1 MALVPKDELV
11 HQCRRCRRR
20 YPHGFTPRCNAC
32 GGLVEVQY
40 DLGAARLHDSPV
52 VMERYFDLLPIR
64 EPDSLLPL
72 GEGNTPCV
80 HAAVLGA
87 VLGLER
93 VYLKVESH
101 NPTGTTK
108 DRMAAVV
115 LSLFNE
121 LGIAEF
127 VSSSTGNT
135 ANSLAYGIRRYP
147 RFTMHLFV
155 GAAFQDGLRFAYDN
169 PGIVL
174 NVLEGMAYAE
184 VSNYAQGEATRRRLP
199 FEAGFFNP
207 ARREGLKLAYFEAA
221 EQIPDEIRWYV
232 QAVSSAMGAYGTWK
246 GAKELQALGLV
257 HVLPRIVCVQ
267 QESCCPMVRA
277 FEEGSPVIKARHVV
291 PNASGIAR
299 AILLGDPSDC
309 YPYVYEMVQESGGT
323 FVRVSEGEIREAQ
336 ARLVETERIH
346 CGYAAAATA
355 AALVKLVDRGSIRA
369 DETVLLNLTD

>member
-1 MALVPKDELV
+1 MALVPKKVLV
-11 HQCRRCRRR
+11 HQCRRCGRR
-20 YPHGFTPRCNAC
+20 YPHGYTPRCIAC
-32 GGLVEVQY
+32 GDLVEVQY
-40 DLGAARLHDSPV
+40 DLGAARLYDSPV

-64 EPDSLLPL
+64 QPDSLLPL

-87 VLGLER
+87 SLGLER
-93 VYLKVESH
+93 VYLKLESQ

-127 VSSSTGNT
+127 VNSSTGNT

-147 RFTMHLFV
+147 RFKMHLFI
-155 GAAFQDGLRFAYDN
+155 GAAFQEGVRFANGN
-169 PGIVL
+169 PRVVL
-174 NVLEGMAYAE
+174 NVLEGMSYAE
-184 VSNYAQGEATRRRLP
+184 VSNYARGEAKRRRLP

-207 ARREGLKLAYFEAA
+207 ARREGLKLAYFEAV
-221 EQIPDEIRWYV
+221 EQVPDEIRWYV

-246 GAKELQALGLV
+246 GAKELQGLGKA

-267 QESCCPMVRA
+267 QESCCPMVKA
-277 FEEGSPVIKARHVV
+277 FEEGSPVIKRHHIV
-291 PNASGIAR
+291 PNPGGIAK

-323 FVRVSEGEIREAQ
+323 FARVSEIEIREAQ
-336 ARLVETERIH
+336 ARLAEIEGVH
-346 CGYAAAATA
+346 CGYTAATTV
-355 AALVKLVDRGSIRA
+355 AALIRMASQGAIRA